1 MKYHPILKTILAP
14 EYDIGRIFLTMKYA
28 YVSFYQHSKY
38 QFCFA
43 IEILTIVN

>member
-1 MKYHPILKTILAP
+1 
-14 EYDIGRIFLTMKYA
+14 MKYA